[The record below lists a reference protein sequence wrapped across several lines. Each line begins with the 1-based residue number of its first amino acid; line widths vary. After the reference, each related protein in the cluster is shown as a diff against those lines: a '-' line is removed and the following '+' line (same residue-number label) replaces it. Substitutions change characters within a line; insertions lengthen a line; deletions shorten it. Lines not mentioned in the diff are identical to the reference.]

1 MKPMNDPQRGHG
13 GPELQPL
20 ADLDQIIHAQ
30 ARLMILTYLYVVDS
44 VDYVFMLRL
53 TGMSWGKLASHLSK
67 LEQAG
72 YIDIE
77 KTYQGKKPKSI
88 LRMTE
93 RGRAAFK
100 AYKDSLQ
107 EVLDSLPD

>member
-1 MKPMNDPQRGHG
+1 MADQKTKPS

-20 ADLDQIIHAQ
+20 ADLDLMIHAQ

-67 LEQAG
+67 LEEAG
-72 YIDIE
+72 YVDIE

-88 LRMTE
+88 LRMTK
-93 RGRAAFK
+93 RGRAAYK
-100 AYKDSLQ
+100 AYKDNLQ
-107 EVLDSLPD
+107 EVLGNLPD